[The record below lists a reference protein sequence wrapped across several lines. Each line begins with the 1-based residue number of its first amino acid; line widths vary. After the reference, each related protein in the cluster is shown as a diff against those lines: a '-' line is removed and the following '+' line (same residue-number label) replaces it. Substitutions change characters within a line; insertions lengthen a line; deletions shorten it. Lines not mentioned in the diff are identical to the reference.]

1 MSTNQPLREADV
13 ILKNLCKNN
22 GDIQGGA
29 IISNDGRLLTHTFAE
44 QKISAR
50 VAIIAG
56 VLVSLCKHSH
66 DTIHIGD
73 FKEFHLQGK
82 ARSAVVYGFDNAL
95 LLLVIKNG
103 ANIGLISLEGSQAA
117 RAIAQH
123 FIDRSRN

>member
-1 MSTNQPLREADV
+1 MAADHSLHEANI

-22 GDIQGGA
+22 GDIYGGA
-29 IISNDGRLLTHTFAE
+29 LVSNDGKLLAHTFGE
-44 QKISAR
+44 QQISAR

-73 FKEFHLQGK
+73 FEEFLLQGQK
-82 ARSAVVYGFDNAL
+82 RSAVVYGFDKAL

-117 RAIAQH
+117 RAIAQK
-123 FIDRSRN
+123 FLTETRN